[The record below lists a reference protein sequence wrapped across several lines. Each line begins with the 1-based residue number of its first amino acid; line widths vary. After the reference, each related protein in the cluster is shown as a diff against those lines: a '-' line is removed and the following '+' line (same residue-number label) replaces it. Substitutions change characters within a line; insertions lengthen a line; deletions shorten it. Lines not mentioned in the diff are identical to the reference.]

1 MVLPTIVVF
10 SILSIFWNID
20 IFEVAKFREPYFL
33 AILKGDAPVVITQEK
48 ENLKI
53 DRSDNKGSHY
63 IHFVPYSRALFN
75 PDGNAFCIYEFLIS
89 NEKINIDDKPKVR
102 RHLLPI
108 EEIGKIRLIGI
119 SDEIYGE
126 GKVDTKNSKEAYII
140 NCPKASLIESF
151 IEVCVKDLYD
161 VNFLATENEIE
172 KQLEIRDS
180 IHFDLP
186 IPGSYLF
193 KTFPCKSDH
202 IIPATTNNLYQTN
215 FIVGLCQDVHI

>member
-1 MVLPTIVVF
+1 MNLQ
-10 SILSIFWNID
+10 ILIQIKQQL
-20 IFEVAKFREPYFL
+20 E
-33 AILKGDAPVVITQEK
+33 Q
-48 ENLKI
+48 
-53 DRSDNKGSHY
+53 
-63 IHFVPYSRALFN
+63 
-75 PDGNAFCIYEFLIS
+75 EFLIS

-161 VNFLATENEIE
+161 VNFLAT
-172 KQLEIRDS
+172 
-180 IHFDLP
+180 
-186 IPGSYLF
+186 GSGLLNVYYT
-193 KTFPCKSDH
+193 KKS
-202 IIPATTNNLYQTN
+202 
-215 FIVGLCQDVHI
+215 